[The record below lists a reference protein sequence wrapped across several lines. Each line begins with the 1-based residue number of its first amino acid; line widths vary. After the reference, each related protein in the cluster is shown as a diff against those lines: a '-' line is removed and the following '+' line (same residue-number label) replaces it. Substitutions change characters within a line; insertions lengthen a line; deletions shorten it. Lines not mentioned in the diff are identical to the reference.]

1 MKSGPIQLNWIEQ
14 TASSM
19 TSDAPYAVHYITM
32 HVLYFRLS
40 ERMKAGNTNS
50 LGGGRGGGGQGG
62 GGGGEDRD
70 RDSNISNL
78 AALRAQRAM
87 ADRLS
92 TTGRT
97 NLPEGVM
104 LHDDPMSKTLAFL
117 SQMPAL
123 T

>member
-1 MKSGPIQLNWIEQ
+1 MYRRLN
-14 TASSM
+14 
-19 TSDAPYAVHYITM
+19 
-32 HVLYFRLS
+32 
-40 ERMKAGNTNS
+40 ERIKAGDTHP
-50 LGGGRGGGGQGG
+50 LGG
-62 GGGGEDRD
+62 GGGGEDS
-70 RDSNISNL
+70 SNISNL

>member
-1 MKSGPIQLNWIEQ
+1 
-14 TASSM
+14 
-19 TSDAPYAVHYITM
+19 M
-32 HVLYFRLS
+32 HALYFRLN
-40 ERMKAGNTNS
+40 ERMTAGNTHS
-50 LGGGRGGGGQGG
+50 LGGGGGVGVGGVGG
-62 GGGGEDRD
+62 GGGAEDRD
-70 RDSNISNL
+70 RDRDSSICNL

-92 TTGRT
+92 TRGRT

>member
-1 MKSGPIQLNWIEQ
+1 MYCRLN
-14 TASSM
+14 
-19 TSDAPYAVHYITM
+19 
-32 HVLYFRLS
+32 
-40 ERMKAGNTNS
+40 ERIKAGDTHP
-50 LGGGRGGGGQGG
+50 L
-62 GGGGEDRD
+62 GGGGEDS
-70 RDSNISNL
+70 SNISNL

>member
-1 MKSGPIQLNWIEQ
+1 MHELYVRLN
-14 TASSM
+14 
-19 TSDAPYAVHYITM
+19 
-32 HVLYFRLS
+32 

-70 RDSNISNL
+70 RDRDRDSSISNL